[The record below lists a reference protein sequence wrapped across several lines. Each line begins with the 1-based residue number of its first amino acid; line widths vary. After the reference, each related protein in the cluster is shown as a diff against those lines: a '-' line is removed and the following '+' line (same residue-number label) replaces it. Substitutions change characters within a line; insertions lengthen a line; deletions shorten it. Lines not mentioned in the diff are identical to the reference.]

1 MKWKT
6 LQLLIITLLII
17 FQIQVYFVC
26 SFFRKK
32 VQRNASYKLNRSNLK
47 KPKGCY
53 TKLIFLCRNNACLKE
68 DNSKSLTQGPQI
80 VLNKCY
86 RNI

>member
-1 MKWKT
+1 MENT
-6 LQLLIITLLII
+6 ATSDNYIVNNFPDTSLLCLLI
-17 FQIQVYFVC
+17 FQK
-26 SFFRKK
+26 KK

-47 KPKGCY
+47 KPKGWY